1 MPIFIAGEGDR
12 LNAGSDE
19 YSPGDLN
26 AIDKAIRHM
35 DAVVAHER
43 VKGLELVAATGSDNF
58 DIVVQNDPE
67 TQRARVYGAPIN
79 GEGIHEELSQALLL
93 RAALGMEGS

>member
-35 DAVVAHER
+35 AAVVAHER

-79 GEGIHEELSQALLL
+79 SEGIHEELSQSLLL